1 MTTNPKPRRIGKEA
15 SERHLTPVRP
25 CPPGM
30 RRYSL
35 VIPEALYTELQ
46 ERAAAEHTSMQD
58 VMRRTMKFGLDM
70 AKEVEEPGTS
80 LVLEKEGRLKKLIK
94 FYL

>member
-1 MTTNPKPRRIGKEA
+1 MTTNPKPRRIGREA
-15 SERHLTPVRP
+15 SERHLTPIRP

-35 VIPEALYTELQ
+35 VIPEDLYAEVQ

-58 VMRRTMKFGLDM
+58 IMRRTMKFGLDM
-70 AKEVEEPGTS
+70 AREVEEPGTS
-80 LVLEKEGRLKKLIK
+80 LVVEKEGQPKKEIK